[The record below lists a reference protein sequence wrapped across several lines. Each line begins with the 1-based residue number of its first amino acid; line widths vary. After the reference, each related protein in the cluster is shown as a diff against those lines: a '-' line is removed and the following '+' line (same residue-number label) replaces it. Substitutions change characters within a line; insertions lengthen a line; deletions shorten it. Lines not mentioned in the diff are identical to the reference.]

1 MFRNKLVVRINQY
14 SLKSHLSV
22 LSEMA
27 TPQIGRI
34 QLTKIVATI
43 GPVSE
48 QLPQLKK
55 IVEAGM
61 KTMRINF
68 SHATYEEANIRATN
82 IVLINSPDATDKSK
96 NIYAVMLDTQ
106 GPEIRTGMFGDG
118 IKEVELKA
126 GDELTLSIDPNI
138 RNNQTTKIIWISYEN
153 LLDTVNIGTPILLDD
168 GAVEL
173 VVQNKN
179 INSGEVVCKV
189 INTGVLGNKKGIVE
203 HI

>member
-1 MFRNKLVVRINQY
+1 
-14 SLKSHLSV
+14 
-22 LSEMA
+22 MA

-179 INSGEVVCKV
+179 IN
-189 INTGVLGNKKGIVE
+189 TGVLGNKKGIVE